1 MKNSLHHINI
11 APLFLYYTKK
21 AKLLHKEH
29 KNVLLKMF
37 QLISPGVKVLKVS
50 TVGMFCDLRG
60 VCVCVCV
67 CVCVSRSVM
76 SDFCDPHGLQP
87 TRLLCPWNSP
97 GKNTG
102 VGCHFLLQG
111 IEPGS
116 PVLQA
121 DLYHLSH
128 QGSPSLIICEN
139 YKLIFTFII
148 SACNLTIKDDSICL
162 IMLKLL
168 YTQSG

>member
-76 SDFCDPHGLQP
+76 SD
-87 TRLLCPWNSP
+87 
-97 GKNTG
+97 
-102 VGCHFLLQG
+102 
-111 IEPGS
+111 
-116 PVLQA
+116 
-121 DLYHLSH
+121 
-128 QGSPSLIICEN
+128 SL
-139 YKLIFTFII
+139 
-148 SACNLTIKDDSICL
+148 
-162 IMLKLL
+162 
-168 YTQSG
+168 